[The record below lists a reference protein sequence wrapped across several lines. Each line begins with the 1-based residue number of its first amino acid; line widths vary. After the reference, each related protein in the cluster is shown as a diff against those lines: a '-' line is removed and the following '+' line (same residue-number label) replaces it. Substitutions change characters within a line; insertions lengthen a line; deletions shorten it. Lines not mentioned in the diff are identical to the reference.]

1 MLLHYSVSLMH
12 TAWQHSLAGTVHTNL
27 NLKRMGIHRCD
38 KALYVEGMCAGGWEN
53 AHAAAAR
60 TQGVEAAFSDD
71 EFEPLTLHFSNA
83 EAATSSRAAASS
95 PSGPKVPPLV
105 AS

>member
-1 MLLHYSVSLMH
+1 MEDIR
-12 TAWQHSLAGTVHTNL
+12 T
-27 NLKRMGIHRCD
+27 
-38 KALYVEGMCAGGWEN
+38 GGWEN

-71 EFEPLTLHFSNA
+71 EFDPLTLQFGNA
-83 EAATSSRAAASS
+83 EAAMPSRTSASS
-95 PSGPKVPPLV
+95 PSGPKVLPLI